1 MNGWTDPNSLDTNI
15 IGPHTD
21 GVQKQQ
27 QPQQRSD
34 KKHTLRLNSKIR
46 KVGGNLGICVL
57 NLQIT

>member
-15 IGPHTD
+15 IGPHKD

-34 KKHTLRLNSKIR
+34 KKHTQRLNSKIR